1 MTSLPIAML
10 EFDCPACDHTRAAH
24 GHIGFRYC
32 AATMSRGLLRECA
45 CARDTADQITY
56 YRR

>member
-1 MTSLPIAML
+1 ML

-24 GHIGFRYC
+24 GNIGVRYC
-32 AATMSRGLLRECA
+32 AATVSRGLERECA
-45 CARDTADQITY
+45 CARDTTDQITY